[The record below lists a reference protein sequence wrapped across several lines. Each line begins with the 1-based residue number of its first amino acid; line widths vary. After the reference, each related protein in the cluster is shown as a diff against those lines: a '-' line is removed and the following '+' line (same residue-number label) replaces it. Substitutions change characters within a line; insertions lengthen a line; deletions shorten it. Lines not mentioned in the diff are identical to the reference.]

1 MTAAKDMNRRTALKR
16 IMATL
21 EKLPSDEDRRAV
33 IATTGELY
41 PESARALQTNEGLPQ
56 HGGVTRGETHG
67 GVPAVAR
74 RA

>member
-1 MTAAKDMNRRTALKR
+1 MKGQDMTAAKDMNRRTALKR

-33 IATTGELY
+33 VSAATSMHGEQLRLDE
-41 PESARALQTNEGLPQ
+41 PTP
-56 HGGVTRGETHG
+56 GVTRGETHG